1 VGVGCVWVCGGGGAG
16 LLFVAV
22 FQPLQTVMVPIMAA
36 IFLGD
41 QVKNFGLEHF
51 KLDC

>member
-1 VGVGCVWVCGGGGAG
+1 MQGIVATG
-16 LLFVAV
+16 LAWSV
-22 FQPLQTVMVPIMAA
+22 FQPLQTVTVPNMAA